1 MVGVIS
7 VAWGSLLAAINHGH
21 VLSSTHTL
29 TELTGVSI
37 MMINTETISY
47 DEVVFIYFLRNK
59 QGFQALSVI
68 SDVENKGTRD

>member
-1 MVGVIS
+1 
-7 VAWGSLLAAINHGH
+7 
-21 VLSSTHTL
+21 
-29 TELTGVSI
+29 
-37 MMINTETISY
+37 MINTETISY